1 MANNVTTG
9 SAQLFKRV
17 LTWGAAL
24 IGGIAVVAGVLGFLA
39 AGTDG
44 LYSALTGAAIALF
57 FVSLTAISVSV
68 GSKLNL
74 GGFYGLVLGG
84 WILKVVI
91 FLAVIAVLRHQSW
104 VNGPT
109 LFFTLVASVIGSL
122 GIDSWVFIK
131 ARLPIGEK

>member
-1 MANNVTTG
+1 MSNAFTTG

-17 LTWGAAL
+17 LGWGGAL
-24 IGGIAVVAGVLGFLA
+24 IGAIAVVAGLIGWLV

-44 LYSALTGAAIALF
+44 LLSALTGALIALG
-57 FVSLTAISVSV
+57 FVSLTALSVWI
-68 GSKLNL
+68 GGRLNL
-74 GGFYGLVLGG
+74 GAFYGVVLGG

-91 FLAVIAVLRHQSW
+91 FLAVIAVLRHAAW

-122 GIDSWVFIK
+122 AIDSWVFLK
-131 ARLPIGEK
+131 ARLPIAED